1 MWSKL
6 NTTLLSTLNVIDF
19 DNRLKIDYLMSIS
32 TTKRYFEAF
41 YFQNRTVVY
50 SHERDQKSDLIPQ
63 L

>member
-32 TTKRYFEAF
+32 TTKRYF
-41 YFQNRTVVY
+41 
-50 SHERDQKSDLIPQ
+50 
-63 L
+63 